1 VYAAAEKSVKHI
13 GVHHDQEGF
22 LLVIPVET

>member
-13 GVHHDQEGF
+13 GAHDDQEGF